1 MLLCITP
8 ILSYG
13 SSGGSSGQFV
23 KALSEYNEGKNETAF
38 SLFEKFFITQ
48 KDELNSKN
56 TTKIVEQR
64 NKSAFILSFA
74 PNSFLKSHKRHFYAQ
89 YYLSHADQIPQKTR
103 ANLLRIVGDGY
114 FDEMKLELALQNY
127 ILLSQDADLK
137 NQAYAQYRMGWID
150 LNQQNPHQTVSR
162 WSQFLSTQGGKLL
175 ELDRDLFLSIL
186 KDLGKAWVESYE
198 KAEEQYP
205 FQSRP
210 SWLPTHS
217 KEFEEG
223 VALGLKR
230 LSDPLNLEKF
240 RITLYQTPHA
250 QGVFE
255 QLLKKGIVL
264 ITFPC
269 QSRKWATPPI
279 ILSNSMKTALLP
291 SVNACA
297 QLIYE
302 KKECDSQEGLLT
314 RTFFDSFLLQGEQL
328 LPRISLSIGCKD
340 WARSCKDLLAL
351 ATQEATKNK
360 ILENQANTHLFET
373 CSSALTSQK
382 KENSSLLNSTELR
395 ENFENL
401 IEIYVQKGIYPSH
414 LGDPIHRLFMIHLND
429 SSFKTRLLSKL
440 LGKDAPFYEKTQIPE
455 QVANQLKESESDPA
469 FELLKLY
476 AKKPLTG
483 VWLNLMKSQ
492 VKNRVD
498 SGDFEKAGLIL
509 DQFVSLNE
517 TPLSIDVTPS
527 HEVHSASDIA
537 QVAQNEETSTLW
549 EYYWMNLN
557 KKDQSNQEIHLKTWF
572 KYLPLTSMKLERKM
586 EIFTLLLKYDFMDL
600 IWSHWK
606 NFESLKNLSHS
617 PSKKSMNPAAFKF
630 LYENTLSA
638 LQSGSLSKEL
648 LSTSPEGKLLL
659 RIAENDL
666 SLHPQEIQKVLGTTA
681 PTTGI
686 LDDLKGLDLLHGLSK
701 KIHRESLKINSS
713 MARILANKLKALQK
727 EESLLAATPWSSSQ
741 AKEKAQT
748 FFTQDCQDLVTELE
762 ALELKLSQSPDLAEA
777 STQIAEIKSQILEKI
792 PRGEKNEK

>member
-1 MLLCITP
+1 M
-8 ILSYG
+8 
-13 SSGGSSGQFV
+13 
-23 KALSEYNEGKNETAF
+23 
-38 SLFEKFFITQ
+38 
-48 KDELNSKN
+48 
-56 TTKIVEQR
+56 
-64 NKSAFILSFA
+64 
-74 PNSFLKSHKRHFYAQ
+74 
-89 YYLSHADQIPQKTR
+89 
-103 ANLLRIVGDGY
+103 
-114 FDEMKLELALQNY
+114 
-127 ILLSQDADLK
+127 
-137 NQAYAQYRMGWID
+137 
-150 LNQQNPHQTVSR
+150 
-162 WSQFLSTQGGKLL
+162 
-175 ELDRDLFLSIL
+175 
-186 KDLGKAWVESYE
+186 
-198 KAEEQYP
+198 
-205 FQSRP
+205 
-210 SWLPTHS
+210 
-217 KEFEEG
+217 
-223 VALGLKR
+223 
-230 LSDPLNLEKF
+230 
-240 RITLYQTPHA
+240 
-250 QGVFE
+250 
-255 QLLKKGIVL
+255 
-264 ITFPC
+264 
-269 QSRKWATPPI
+269 
-279 ILSNSMKTALLP
+279 
-291 SVNACA
+291 
-297 QLIYE
+297 
-302 KKECDSQEGLLT
+302 
-314 RTFFDSFLLQGEQL
+314 
-328 LPRISLSIGCKD
+328 
-340 WARSCKDLLAL
+340 
-351 ATQEATKNK
+351 
-360 ILENQANTHLFET
+360 
-373 CSSALTSQK
+373 
-382 KENSSLLNSTELR
+382 
-395 ENFENL
+395 
-401 IEIYVQKGIYPSH
+401 
-414 LGDPIHRLFMIHLND
+414 
-429 SSFKTRLLSKL
+429 
-440 LGKDAPFYEKTQIPE
+440 
-455 QVANQLKESESDPA
+455 
-469 FELLKLY
+469 
-476 AKKPLTG
+476 
-483 VWLNLMKSQ
+483 
-492 VKNRVD
+492 
-498 SGDFEKAGLIL
+498 
-509 DQFVSLNE
+509 
-517 TPLSIDVTPS
+517 TPS